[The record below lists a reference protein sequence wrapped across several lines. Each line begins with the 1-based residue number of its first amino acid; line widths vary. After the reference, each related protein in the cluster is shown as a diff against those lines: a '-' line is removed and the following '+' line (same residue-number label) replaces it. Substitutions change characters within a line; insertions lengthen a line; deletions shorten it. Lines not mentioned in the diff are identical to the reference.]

1 MNTEAAADALSVRV
15 EDAGVTRFADAIGWT
30 SSQVPPTWPAKILP
44 RTHAVAELVQQ
55 CSQSGL
61 VPIHA
66 VQSFRYRRP
75 LLRNETLACQ
85 TSLTGS
91 PTGRCSLKLHVADA
105 AGESVCDATSNLLL
119 ARTLPPAAVVSDAG
133 KSPDGASPLASLE
146 TSLLTVELFSTYQ
159 QASGDTNPVHH
170 DHAVAQSL
178 GLERPIA
185 PGMMILG
192 MLTSLLARTLE
203 QPDLARLDAMFI
215 APVLS
220 DTILSLSIDTTPT
233 PGRYSLVAADRAR
246 RVYVKAT
253 AVTA

>member
-1 MNTEAAADALSVRV
+1 MTSEKDADALLVRV
-15 EDAGVTRFADAIGWT
+15 EDAGVAGFANAIGWT
-30 SSQVPPTWPAKILP
+30 SSQVPTTWPMTVLP
-44 RTHAVAELVQQ
+44 RTPSVAELVRQ
-55 CSQSGL
+55 CSHGGL

-75 LLRNETLACQ
+75 LRISETLTCQ

-91 PTGRCSLKLHVADA
+91 TNERCSLKLHMTDTS
-105 AGESVCDATSNLLL
+105 GEPVCDANSTLLL
-119 ARTLPPAAVVSDAG
+119 ARTLPPTAVVRD
-133 KSPDGASPLASLE
+133 PASAPGSANPPASLE
-146 TSLLTVELFSTYQ
+146 SSLLTAEMFRTYQ

-170 DHAVAQSL
+170 DHAAAQSL

-203 QPDLARLDAMFI
+203 QPDIARLDAMFI
-215 APVLS
+215 APVPAE
-220 DTILSLSIDTTPT
+220 TILSLSINTTPT
-233 PGRYSLVAADRAR
+233 PGRYSLVATDRAR

-253 AVTA
+253 AVAA